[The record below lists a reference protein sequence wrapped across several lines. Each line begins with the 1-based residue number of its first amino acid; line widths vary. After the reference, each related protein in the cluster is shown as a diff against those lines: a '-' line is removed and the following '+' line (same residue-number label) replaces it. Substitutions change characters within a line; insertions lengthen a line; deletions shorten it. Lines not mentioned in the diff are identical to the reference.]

1 MLFVITRKAS
11 LQTNSLSQDALVQAS
26 ANLLN
31 TLSQALGL
39 SEWRITLV
47 SLSADSATG
56 VKYWRVQ
63 FLVLVDSSSEDPE
76 AADVGRD
83 PQRWLDVLAGKLR
96 DSADPT
102 HAILDEILPGL
113 DAKTPFLLQ
122 AYKATPDTLT
132 KPVDMCVLLGP
143 DAPKTC
149 DCKVSEWTE
158 WTVCDSSCTSLKSKR
173 TRTILNTDGVARPS
187 ACPPL
192 EEERNC
198 TGQSKIYSFSLP
210 DGVNLGSQ
218 SEMDSRL
225 QICSAEVLSSMQA
238 ELQVAAPEHLAFEGN
253 TLGLWKFSALLS
265 PKFAADQA
273 ASALDSAMAN
283 SQSKLFEAIMKCM
296 LPSGSS
302 VSVPLPTIVQS
313 PNDELLCS

>member
-1 MLFVITRKAS
+1 M
-11 LQTNSLSQDALVQAS
+11 
-26 ANLLN
+26 
-31 TLSQALGL
+31 
-39 SEWRITLV
+39 
-47 SLSADSATG
+47 
-56 VKYWRVQ
+56 
-63 FLVLVDSSSEDPE
+63 
-76 AADVGRD
+76 
-83 PQRWLDVLAGKLR
+83 
-96 DSADPT
+96 
-102 HAILDEILPGL
+102 
-113 DAKTPFLLQ
+113 
-122 AYKATPDTLT
+122 PDTLT

-143 DAPKTC
+143 DAPKSKRGCVGHGAQGCITKGLGSKLSFAAC

-210 DGVNLGSQ
+210 AGVNLGSQ